1 VAAVLG
7 QRALNRALLA
17 RQGLLERTRVP
28 ALEIPHA
35 VVHHLPLVQIPPR
48 GLSGDVISAVESEGH
63 ALLGFLAPGAAD
75 PRVALP
81 A

>member
-7 QRALNRALLA
+7 QPALNRALLA
-17 RQGLLERTRVP
+17 RQGLLERTRVA

-35 VVHHLPLVQIPPR
+35 VVH
-48 GLSGDVISAVESEGH
+48 D
-63 ALLGFLAPGAAD
+63 LLGFLAPAAAD